1 MPLLWYLRDELALTG
16 TKYGCGMGLCGA
28 CTVHI
33 NGEAARSCLTPM
45 KAAEAKNVTTI
56 EDDAFIGT
64 DSQLVAPVRIGRGA
78 YVAAGSCITE
88 DVPPEALAVARAR
101 QINKEG
107 WVRRKLMRTEP
118 K

>member
-1 MPLLWYLRDELALTG
+1 MLVRVREL
-16 TKYGCGMGLCGA
+16 GCR
-28 CTVHI
+28 V
-33 NGEAARSCLTPM
+33 E
-45 KAAEAKNVTTI
+45 V
-56 EDDAFIGT
+56 
-64 DSQLVAPVRIGRGA
+64 LVAPVRIGRGA